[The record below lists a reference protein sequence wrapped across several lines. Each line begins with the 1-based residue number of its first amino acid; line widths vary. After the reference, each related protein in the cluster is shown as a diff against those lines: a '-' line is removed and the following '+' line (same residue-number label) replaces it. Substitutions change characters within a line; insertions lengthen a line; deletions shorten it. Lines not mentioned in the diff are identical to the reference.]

1 MIFVEM
7 IELEQHL
14 SGIFK
19 QTLNSIEMI
28 RSVLLTW
35 KRRKKV
41 RILKTSFTQKNAFQT
56 FNGGNYILVANW

>member
-28 RSVLLTW
+28 FENSCLPEREE
-35 KRRKKV
+35 KR
-41 RILKTSFTQKNAFQT
+41 LEF
-56 FNGGNYILVANW
+56 